1 MILASIGYMDLA
13 TGLVLI
19 GLGIGAGIRV
29 QMTHKSEFALVQIA
43 FTLGYGIIYIARYI
57 NSVFNDYYFTEQIR
71 YEKISIAL
79 NVFFYMLAV

>member
-1 MILASIGYMDLA
+1 MLYGSVGYMELA
-13 TGLVLI
+13 TGLVLV
-19 GLGIGAGIRV
+19 GLGIGAGVRV

-57 NSVFNDYYFTEQIR
+57 NSAVNDYYFTEQIR